1 MNFRNNNAIMYNLR
15 VQKKRTYSAIL
26 LHFGL
31 MFHKNKHR
39 HHYRYFKHLK
49 FEIKIIEN

>member
-1 MNFRNNNAIMYNLR
+1 MNFTNNNAIMYNLR

-31 MFHKNKHR
+31 MFHINKHR
-39 HHYRYFKHLK
+39 HHFIHLK